1 MADDLDLDLDHDLD
15 LTGRRRDDPIP
26 GYALRLRGVARLCAA
41 LLAGAGVFAILSWVL
56 TRPGTWRPIPH
67 LPLVPLLA
75 SVLAAV
81 LILLISRVRSSILR
95 PAIPRSPELKAQPEA
110 VLAAYARAAAAI
122 FALLEGAALLGLAVA
137 LLSGSASYGIVICA
151 AAAFGMLASWPRA
164 AEVDRLL
171 QGRAKP

>member
-1 MADDLDLDLDHDLD
+1 MADDLDLDLDLS
-15 LTGRRRDDPIP
+15 GRRRDDPTP
-26 GYALRLRGVARLCAA
+26 GYALRLRGVTRLCAA
-41 LLAGAGVFAILSWVL
+41 LLGVAGVCAVLSWVL

-67 LPLVPLLA
+67 LPPLVPLMA

-95 PAIPRSPELKAQPEA
+95 PAFPRSPELKVQPGT
-110 VLAAYARAAAAI
+110 VLAAYARAAAAS

-151 AAAFGMLASWPRA
+151 AAAFGMLASWPGA
-164 AEVDRLL
+164 AEVDRLI